1 MFSSPCTT
9 GGLRWVGDHLWVSQ
23 SAPCTQTSQCA
34 DLESCSEWHQ
44 PAQGWGLTSE
54 KNPIFWWGEL
64 ILVRST
70 CSSAQGKASWCD
82 GCVMQILQCSFLQP
96 TCCLHLLMYFLQ
108 PWSWRESSFETNILF
123 YKHSR
128 EWKKKQHSFV
138 QVQINY
144 DLSSWKSCFSCSGYP
159 ECEIKEQFLVL
170 VLFPPLA
177 SHRVC
182 DAEQHFLCEA
192 ADIFCFIGL

>member
-23 SAPCTQTSQCA
+23 SPPCTQTSQCA

-128 EWKKKQHSFV
+128 EWKKKNN
-138 QVQINY
+138 I
-144 DLSSWKSCFSCSGYP
+144 
-159 ECEIKEQFLVL
+159 
-170 VLFPPLA
+170 VLFKFKLTMTFLHERA
-177 SHRVC
+177 VSHAQVTLSVRSRSN
-182 DAEQHFLCEA
+182 FLC
-192 ADIFCFIGL
+192 